1 MSRCAGVVPLP
12 SGRPSSCLVAQHRM
26 QPTRGLRVIWNVV
39 RVPTARALPG
49 TLPRTADAWRWAAGK
64 RLLHSVVLPVIGV
77 VLRRPCGAPRMLP
90 ATLDNYSSYGL

>member
-1 MSRCAGVVPLP
+1 
-12 SGRPSSCLVAQHRM
+12 M

-90 ATLDNYSSYGL
+90 ATPDNYSSYGLWNSYSAFGGMAKPDAIGRGGRNTV